1 MRSCLLRTPPCTH
14 TTGQVMSKIRTAVIG
29 VGYLGKFHAQKYAQ
43 LESSELVAVCD
54 ASLEIAQSIANEH
67 GIPAFTE
74 YEDLIGQVDAVS
86 IVVPTQKHYEVAKVF
101 LENGVHVLLEK
112 PITSTVEQAE
122 ELVKIADEKQCVF
135 QIGHLERFN
144 PAVLALEDELEQ
156 PLFIESNRIAP
167 FNPRGAD
174 VNVVLDLMIHDID
187 IILDFARSPVKHI
200 DANGVAVISKEID
213 IANARITFENGCVA
227 NVTSSR
233 VSMKSERIMR
243 IFQHDA
249 YISIDFQNKK
259 LSMYNKGEG
268 EMYPGIADIESNER
282 TFEQG
287 DALYSEIEAFLN
299 SIDTGSSP
307 IVSGKAGL
315 LALQTAIKINE
326 LLGTA

>member
-1 MRSCLLRTPPCTH
+1 MRSYLSQTIPRYSDII
-14 TTGQVMSKIRTAVIG
+14 GNIMSKIRTAVIG

-54 ASLEIAQSIANEH
+54 ANLEIAKAIADEH
-67 GIPAFTE
+67 SVPAFTE
-74 YEDLIGQVDAVS
+74 YKELIGKVDAVS

-112 PITSTVEQAE
+112 QITSQ
-122 ELVKIADEKQCVF
+122 
-135 QIGHLERFN
+135 
-144 PAVLALEDELEQ
+144 PLAMGSLLLEDELEQ

-200 DANGVAVISKEID
+200 DANGVAVISNEID

-227 NVTSSR
+227 NVTASR

-243 IFQHDA
+243 IFQQDT

-259 LSMYNKGEG
+259 LGIHSKGDG
-268 EMYPGIADIESNER
+268 EMYPGIANIENNDR

-299 SIDTGSSP
+299 SITTNKP
-307 IVSGKAGL
+307 PVVSGKAGL
-315 LALQTAIKINE
+315 LALQTAIKISE

>member
-1 MRSCLLRTPPCTH
+1 
-14 TTGQVMSKIRTAVIG
+14 MSKIKTAVIG

-54 ASLEIAQSIANEH
+54 ASLEIAQAIADEH
-67 GIPAFTE
+67 DVPAFTD
-74 YEDLIGQVDAVS
+74 YHDLIGKVDAVS

-101 LENGVHVLLEK
+101 LENKIHVLLEK
-112 PITSTVEQAE
+112 PITSTVAEAE
-122 ELVKIADEKQCVF
+122 ELVKIAEQNKCVF

-144 PAVLALEDELEQ
+144 PAVLALENELKQ

-227 NVTSSR
+227 NVTASR

-259 LSMYNKGEG
+259 LSVHKKGDG
-268 EMYPGIADIESNER
+268 EMYPGIANIESNDR
-282 TFEQG
+282 SFEQG
-287 DALYSEIEAFLN
+287 DALYSEIEAFLY
-299 SIDTGSSP
+299 SIKNNEP
-307 IVSGKAGL
+307 PVVSGQAGL
-315 LALQTAIKINE
+315 LALQTATKISE
-326 LLGTA
+326 LLGTT

>member
-1 MRSCLLRTPPCTH
+1 
-14 TTGQVMSKIRTAVIG
+14 MSKIKTAVIG

-43 LESSELVAVCD
+43 LELSELVAVCD
-54 ASLEIAQSIANEH
+54 ANLEIAQAIAAEH
-67 GIPAFTE
+67 DVPAFTN
-74 YEDLIGQVDAVS
+74 YNDLIGKVDAVS

-101 LENGVHVLLEK
+101 LENKIHVLLEK
-112 PITSTVEQAE
+112 PITSTVAEAE
-122 ELVKIADEKQCVF
+122 ELVEIAEKNKCVF

-144 PAVLALEDELEQ
+144 PAVLALENELKQ

-187 IILDFARSPVKHI
+187 IILDFANSPVKHI

-227 NVTSSR
+227 NVTASR

-259 LSMYNKGEG
+259 LSVHKKGDG
-268 EMYPGIADIESNER
+268 EMYPGIANIESNDR
-282 TFEQG
+282 SFEQG
-287 DALYSEIEAFLN
+287 DALYSEIEAFLY
-299 SIDTGSSP
+299 SIKNNKP
-307 IVSGKAGL
+307 PVVSGQAGL
-315 LALQTAIKINE
+315 LALQTATKISE
-326 LLGTA
+326 LLGTT